1 MARPR
6 RNSFRVAS
14 PHAEYVEE
22 LIRKSEKVAG
32 IPVVE
37 IKGKGSARYLGSVAN
52 KSNGHLRLSDTKQR
66 GGNETLLMLTGNMRI
81 VEKCRNG
88 TWFEIV

>member
-22 LIRKSEKVAG
+22 LIRKAEKVAG

-37 IKGKGSARYLGSVAN
+37 IKGKGSASYLGTVAN
-52 KSNGHLRLSDTKQR
+52 KSNGNLKLSYKKRDKD
-66 GGNETLLMLTGNMRI
+66 ETLLMLTGNMRI